1 MREAFINCKEFQG
14 ESLEVIERC
23 VQILEKYAWQG
34 YTLTLRQ
41 TYYQLVA
48 NDWFPDSRR
57 WTQVNK
63 KWVRDPNGTKNAE
76 PNYKWL
82 GDLISKAR
90 LAGLIDWDYIED
102 RVRETVTP
110 AHWESPAEIVRV
122 AARQFAI
129 DKWSNQPRRVEVMA
143 EKDAVSGILEP
154 VCKELDIPFTA
165 NRGYSSQSFMYR
177 RGKAIKEMLQ
187 NGQDVH
193 VLYFGDHDPSG
204 LDMDRDVEAR
214 LRQFAGISESDG
226 GLEVVRLA
234 LTWAQIEEHE
244 PPPNPAKLSDSR
256 AGLYI
261 AQHGDESWELDAL
274 EPRLLAS
281 LVREHVER
289 LRDDDLWEEAVAR
302 EDEMREQ
309 LDKAIE
315 AMEG

>member
-1 MREAFINCKEFQG
+1 MREAFISCKEFQG
-14 ESLEVIERC
+14 ESMEAIERC
-23 VQILEKYAWQG
+23 AQILEKYSQQG

-41 TYYQLVA
+41 VYYQMVSH
-48 NDWFPDSRR
+48 DWFPDSRR
-57 WTQVNK
+57 WVQVNK

-90 LAGLIDWDYIED
+90 LAGLLDWDYIED

-110 AHWESPAEIVRV
+110 THWESPAEIVRV

-177 RGKAIKEMLQ
+177 RGKAIKEMLRG
-187 NGQDVH
+187 GQDVH

-214 LRQFAGISESDG
+214 LRQFAGISGDDG
-226 GLEVVRLA
+226 RLEVVRLA
-234 LTWAQIEEHE
+234 LTWSQIEEYE

-256 AGLYI
+256 AEAYI

-281 LVREHVER
+281 LVREHVEQ
-289 LRDDDLWEEAVAR
+289 LRDDDLWEEALDSER
-302 EDEMREQ
+302 EMREQ

-315 AMEG
+315 AMEE